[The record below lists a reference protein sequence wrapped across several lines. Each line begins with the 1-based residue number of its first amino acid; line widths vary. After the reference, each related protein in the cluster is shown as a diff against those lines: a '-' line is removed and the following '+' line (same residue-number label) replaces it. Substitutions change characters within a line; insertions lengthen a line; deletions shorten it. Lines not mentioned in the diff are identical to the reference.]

1 MARLIVFIVIFAV
14 FLGFIVLNLNHKC
27 DISFGFK
34 TFEEV
39 PIFISIFVSF
49 VIGMLVAIPMVFSFR
64 HGRKKS
70 SHAELQELGS
80 DSMEAKKR
88 SFLGR
93 RKKIPKDEEKSP
105 RWHGADSSFDEIK
118 KEDSSYGID

>member
-14 FLGFIVLNLNHKC
+14 FLGFIVLNLNNKC

-34 TFEEV
+34 SFSEV
-39 PIFISIFVSF
+39 PIFISIFISF
-49 VIGMLVAIPMVFSFR
+49 VMGMLVSIPMVLSLR
-64 HGRKKS
+64 RARKKPAQS
-70 SHAELQELGS
+70 ESGDTNP

-88 SFLGR
+88 SFLSR

-118 KEDSSYGID
+118 KEESSYGID